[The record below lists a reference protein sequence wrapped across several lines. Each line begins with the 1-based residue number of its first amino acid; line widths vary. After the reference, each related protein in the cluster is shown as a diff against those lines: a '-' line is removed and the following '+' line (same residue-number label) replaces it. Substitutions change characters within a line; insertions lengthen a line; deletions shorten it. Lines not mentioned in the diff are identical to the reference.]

1 MFRGAMVAL
10 ITPFR
15 RDGSVDVRALDAL
28 VDWQIREGID
38 ALVPCGTTGEAATL
52 APAERAAVIRRVVR
66 RARGAVPVIAG
77 AGANS
82 TAEAVAHAR
91 SARRAGADALL
102 VVTPAYNKPTQA
114 GLIAHYTRIARA
126 VPLPLLLYNV
136 PSRTAVNL
144 APETVALLARLPR
157 VAGIKEA
164 GGMAQADR
172 VMTLTDLPVISGD
185 DGLTLP
191 MMAIGAVGVISV
203 TANVAPGRV
212 KAMVLAA
219 EQGDFPRARILHHAL
234 HALTEAC
241 FWETSPGPV
250 KALLA
255 MMGRCGP
262 GLREPLVSP
271 GAETLR
277 RLGRL
282 LKQEGLL
289 ASRHGK
295 NPSDDP

>member
-10 ITPFR
+10 VTPFQR
-15 RDGSVDVRALDAL
+15 NGAVDVRALDAL

-38 ALVPCGTTGEAATL
+38 ALVPCGTTGEAVTL
-52 APAERAAVIRRVVR
+52 TPAERAAVIRRVVR
-66 RARGAVPVIAG
+66 RARGRVPVIAG

-82 TAEAVAHAR
+82 TAEALAHAQA
-91 SARRAGADALL
+91 ARRAGADSLL

-136 PSRTAVNL
+136 PSRTAVSL
-144 APETVALLARLPR
+144 APGTVAVLARLPR

-164 GGMAQADR
+164 EGMAQATR
-172 VMTLTDLPVISGD
+172 VMALSDLPVISGD
-185 DGLTLP
+185 DDLTVP

-203 TANVAPGRV
+203 TANVVPSRV

-219 EQGDFPRARILHHAL
+219 EQGDWARARILHHKV

-262 GLREPLVSP
+262 TMREPLVPP
-271 GAETLR
+271 GAQTQR
-277 RLGRL
+277 RLKRL
-282 LKQEGLL
+282 LKAEGLL
-289 ASRHGK
+289 
-295 NPSDDP
+295 

>member
-1 MFRGAMVAL
+1 MFRGTMTAL
-10 ITPFR
+10 VTPFR
-15 RDGSVDVRALDAL
+15 KDGAIDAPALDRL
-28 VDWQIREGID
+28 VDWQIESGID

-52 APAERAAVIRRVVR
+52 TAEERTIVIRRVVR
-66 RARGAVPVIAG
+66 RARGRVPVIAG
-77 AGANS
+77 TGANGTS
-82 TAEAVAHAR
+82 AAVALSCA
-91 SARRAGADALL
+91 ARRAGADAIL

-114 GLIAHYTRIARA
+114 GLLAHYRRIART

-144 APETVALLARLPR
+144 SPETVAALARLPR

-164 GGMAQADR
+164 GGMAQANR
-172 VMTLTDLPVISGD
+172 VMALTDLPVISGD
-185 DGLTLP
+185 DDLTLP

-219 EQGDFPRARILHHAL
+219 EQGDWARARILHHGL

-255 MMGRCGP
+255 MTGRCGP
-262 GLREPLVSP
+262 TMREPLVPP
-271 GAETLR
+271 GAETRKRLR
-277 RLGRL
+277 RL
-282 LKQEGLL
+282 LKTLG
-289 ASRHGK
+289 
-295 NPSDDP
+295 